1 MNEERIYHE
10 YASWKLEKIELIEQL
25 KGQSSNLIVRFNH
38 VMDVIDFL
46 YDKMVETLQQTEEEL
61 NIFKTGFYYIAQQI
75 DEIETL
81 LKEYYHDD
89 LIALELRSK
98 DVNLLLSTIDFQN
111 ELMGIES
118 FEQKDLDK
126 LMDFE
131 SDILDKIKL
140 KEDVPESMFEALD
153 VMTLEMF
160 TRMNVEFYSINDI
173 FLEIADELG
182 IIE

>member
-38 VMDVIDFL
+38 VMDVVDFL
-46 YDKMVETLQQTEEEL
+46 YDRMVETLQYNEEEV

-81 LKEYYHDD
+81 LKDHYQDD
-89 LIALELRSK
+89 LHALELRSK
-98 DVNLLLSTIDFQN
+98 EVNLLLSTIDFQN
-111 ELMGIES
+111 ELMGVEV
-118 FEQKDLDK
+118 FEQKDLDQ

-131 SDILDKIKL
+131 HDVLDKL
-140 KEDVPESMFEALD
+140 KQKQEIPESMFQALD
-153 VMTLEMF
+153 SLTLDIF
-160 TRMNVEFYSINDI
+160 SRLNVEFYSINDI

>member
-1 MNEERIYHE
+1 MNEESIYHE

-38 VMDVIDFL
+38 VLDVVDFL
-46 YDKMVETLQQTEEEL
+46 YDKMVETLQYTEEEN

-81 LKEYYHDD
+81 LKEHYQDD
-89 LIALELRSK
+89 LHALELRSK

-131 SDILDKIKL
+131 SDVLDKIKL
-140 KEDVPESMFEALD
+140 KEAIPESMFEALD

>member
-1 MNEERIYHE
+1 MSEERIYHE
-10 YASWKLEKIELIEQL
+10 YASWKLEKIELIVQL
-25 KGQSSNLIVRFNH
+25 KDQSSNLIVRFNH

-46 YDKMVETLQQTEEEL
+46 YDKMVETLQYTEEEF

-81 LKEYYHDD
+81 LREHYQDD
-89 LIALELRSK
+89 LSALEVRSK
-98 DVNLLLSTIDFQN
+98 EVNLLLSTIDFQN
-111 ELMGIES
+111 ELMGIEA
-118 FEQKDLDK
+118 FEQKDLDQ

-131 SDILDKIKL
+131 NDVLSKL
-140 KEDVPESMFEALD
+140 KQKQEIPASMFEALD
-153 VMTLEMF
+153 TMTLEIF
-160 TRMNVEFYSINDI
+160 TRLNVEFYSINDI